1 MDNDQFST
9 VCLRIIER
17 KTITVIHLADCPY
30 DGLNAASKIVK
41 RFLFFFLVYQSQLWI
56 PFHSNL
62 KNRFR
67 FCFFLLNFSWYL
79 SYSRPISKSLLQV
92 LLLTKIS
99 AVCFNMLIQKHFF
112 PENNLAICLSIVLRY
127 WKKTEKH
134 NLSSKRN
141 WVLVWIEILD

>member
-1 MDNDQFST
+1 MSDWRSSTFRGVWSNLCLIDAAAIRFNQRIRLTKIVLHFDTRKDNWKRVLPLMDNDQFST

-62 KNRFR
+62 KNRF
-67 FCFFLLNFSWYL
+67 CFFLLNFSWYL
-79 SYSRPISKSLLQV
+79 
-92 LLLTKIS
+92 
-99 AVCFNMLIQKHFF
+99 
-112 PENNLAICLSIVLRY
+112 
-127 WKKTEKH
+127 
-134 NLSSKRN
+134 
-141 WVLVWIEILD
+141 